1 MGEGLPTWL
10 QVIYGALVPLI
21 VGMLVLTYQQRQAH
35 KAAAPRESAEQE
47 ALETRVQGETLDRI
61 AKENERLSARIEALA
76 VKADKAQERADN
88 AQAAAELAKEVGRQQ
103 GLAIK
108 ELERRQESAVK
119 FIAHL
124 ITTWPQPV
132 APEIPPEL
140 APDVDPHLK
149 RPKES

>member
-76 VKADKAQERADN
+76 VKADKAQTDADV
-88 AQAAAELAKEVGRQQ
+88 AKALGREQ
-103 GLAIK
+103 GTRIE
-108 ELERRQESAVK
+108 ELERKQQSAIR
-119 FIAHL
+119 FIGQL
-124 ITTWPQPV
+124 ITSWPQMTP
-132 APEIPPEL
+132 IPAIPADL
-140 APDVDPHLK
+140 AADVDPHIK